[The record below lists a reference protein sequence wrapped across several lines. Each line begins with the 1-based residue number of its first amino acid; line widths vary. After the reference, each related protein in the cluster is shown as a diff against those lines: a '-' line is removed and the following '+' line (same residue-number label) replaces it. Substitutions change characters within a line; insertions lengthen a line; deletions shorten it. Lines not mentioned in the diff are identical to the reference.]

1 MALYGGVEL
10 VGRPDLENVRR
21 LDLLPLPQIARMERV
36 GIGIDLD
43 YLAGVGSDFDSLM
56 SKYQRDISN
65 YIPQEALD
73 QFVSG
78 DLDEDGESSIEIN
91 ANSAP
96 QIRQLLFSLLN
107 ISSEGLKQTDAG
119 LVSTGKKNLEMRRS
133 DHEVVP
139 LVLAYREVSKL
150 KSFCKSLPK
159 FAKFHNQGE
168 CLVCERHHA
177 YAHHRLHGQIL
188 TTRAETGR
196 LSMKKPNLQQIPKR
210 SKLGRRIRAAFIAPP
225 GRRLV
230 SVDFSQME
238 LRDLAHLAN
247 AASMIQVYWDNQDI
261 HTFTACRAF
270 GLNMAHYTDLSM
282 REQSLQGAE
291 KEDWAEFSQN
301 KRLPSKNLNFMICL
315 EANQKVLTD
324 RGYVPIYKVT
334 PDMLLWDGLEY
345 VKHDGIVF
353 KGYQE
358 VVTYQGVTATPNHK
372 VWTRSGSL
380 VPISAALAEGL
391 DLADG
396 AIEGSPVRYAADNF
410 WPNTDEGWRSDR
422 TCEMRRMQESVECD
436 RVQSLERAY
445 AGLLLSAGVSL
456 SKSAT
461 IKLPSETLR
470 RNQAALQQSEER
482 ILGKLRWARNRVQV
496 PDMRRVRAVC
506 SGELAASHIQQ
517 TGYWPEGQRRSL
529 RTREFAA
536 GGARVQSTKYTPEC
550 MDRLQRRTD
559 YRCRSVS
566 PIETGLSELW
576 AGPKAHSEI
585 SGRGSV
591 LGGYSAPNSTGKVQI
606 APVYDILNAG
616 PRRRFTVEGKLV
628 SNCYGASWKGL
639 QAQLALSGIYWDEAT
654 CKDFIARWFGLYPEV
669 NDYLNT
675 QEYRARRYGCVWT
688 PCGRIRLVPEI
699 RSCHPYK
706 RSEGVRQAGNM
717 PVQGANAEQTKLVM
731 GELEEEYEHMRAVGI
746 DVEALLPIHDEI
758 ISETDEEQAEV
769 IGDSIIAPIFR
780 NVMVDK
786 QTGENLW
793 RVPINADAKV
803 SERWARVA

>member
-1 MALYGGVEL
+1 MSLYGGVEL
-10 VGRPDLENVRR
+10 VGRPDLENVRK

-43 YLAGVGSDFDSLM
+43 YLARVGSDFDSLM
-56 SKYQRDISN
+56 AKYQREISN

-91 ANSAP
+91 ANSAQ

-177 YAHHRLHGQIL
+177 NAHHRLHGQIL

-247 AASMIQVYWDNQDI
+247 ASSMIQVYWDNQDI

-270 GLNMAHYTDLSM
+270 GKDYDHYADLAF
-282 REQSLQGAE
+282 REQSLTGTE
-291 KEDWAEFSQN
+291 KLDWEDFAAN
-301 KRLPSKNLNFMICL
+301 MRLPSKNLNFMI
-315 EANQKVLTD
+315 V
-324 RGYVPIYKVT
+324 
-334 PDMLLWDGLEY
+334 
-345 VKHDGIVF
+345 
-353 KGYQE
+353 
-358 VVTYQGVTATPNHK
+358 
-372 VWTRSGSL
+372 
-380 VPISAALAEGL
+380 
-391 DLADG
+391 
-396 AIEGSPVRYAADNF
+396 
-410 WPNTDEGWRSDR
+410 
-422 TCEMRRMQESVECD
+422 
-436 RVQSLERAY
+436 
-445 AGLLLSAGVSL
+445 
-456 SKSAT
+456 
-461 IKLPSETLR
+461 
-470 RNQAALQQSEER
+470 
-482 ILGKLRWARNRVQV
+482 
-496 PDMRRVRAVC
+496 
-506 SGELAASHIQQ
+506 
-517 TGYWPEGQRRSL
+517 
-529 RTREFAA
+529 
-536 GGARVQSTKYTPEC
+536 
-550 MDRLQRRTD
+550 
-559 YRCRSVS
+559 
-566 PIETGLSELW
+566 
-576 AGPKAHSEI
+576 
-585 SGRGSV
+585 
-591 LGGYSAPNSTGKVQI
+591 
-606 APVYDILNAG
+606 
-616 PRRRFTVEGKLV
+616 
-628 SNCYGASWKGL
+628 YGASWKGL

-654 CKDFIARWFGLYPEV
+654 CKDFIQRWFGLYPEV

-731 GELEEEYEHMRAVGI
+731 GELEEEYEHMRAAGI

-769 IGDSIIAPIFR
+769 IGDSIIAPVFR

-803 SERWARVA
+803 SERWAKVA